1 MWYNASWNNRIKI
14 TQDHTKVPSTQ
25 TDIPVYVDLYGMPTA
40 FFSHV
45 LSTGADIRV
54 TTSDGT
60 TEVAIQVV
68 AIDTG
73 AKTGQLWFKAPSLSS
88 TVNTDFY
95 IYYGNPSASA
105 YATTDPYG
113 RNAVWSNGFQNVY
126 HLETGNSSDSSG
138 NFPNAV
144 DNGSG
149 SGTGKIGLDRT
160 FSGTSSYI
168 NTGDISPSNWA
179 NVTVEAWVYLTGTTS
194 AYYGVFYKNAFT
206 DLGRFL
212 IRGSD
217 GLVYV
222 QNANGNMLSASGAV
236 ARNTRVKVEYAYDQT
251 AGYEYVYV
259 NGTQVASRAR
269 TGDIVK
275 NTTNLWIGRGYSNDT
290 YAWKGAIDE
299 FRIANVARSAD
310 WRTTSYNNENSPS
323 TFYSVGSEESNISL
337 RIFMS

>member
-113 RNAVWSNGFQNVY
+113 RNAVWSNGYQNVY
-126 HLETGNSSDSSG
+126 HLEVGNSSDSSG
-138 NFPNAV
+138 NFSDAT
-144 DNGSG
+144 DNS
-149 SGTGKIGLDRT
+149 SSSQTGKIGLGRG
-160 FSGTSSYI
+160 FPGSAYI
-168 NTGDISPSNWA
+168 NTGDISNSNWT
-179 NVTVEAWVYLTGTTS
+179 NVTVEAWIYLTGTVT
-194 AYYGVFYKNAFT
+194 YNGVFYKGTT
-206 DLGRFL
+206 DIGRFL
-212 IRGSD
+212 INGSN
-217 GLVYV
+217 GQILV
-222 QNANGNMLSASGAV
+222 QTQNGNMLSATGV
-236 ARNTRVKVEYAYDQT
+236 VPLNTLVKVEYVYNQT
-251 AGYEYVYV
+251 AGYEYVYM
-259 NGTQVASRAR
+259 NATQVASKAR
-269 TGDIVK
+269 TGNITQ
-275 NTTNLWIGRGYSNDT
+275 NSTNLFIGAGFSNTGT
-290 YAWKGAIDE
+290 YPFNGNIDE
-299 FRIANVARSAD
+299 FRISTVARTD
-310 WRTTSYNNENSPS
+310 NWRTTSYNNENSPS